1 MGYFLSGEVNKIEVS
16 YFDATPPT
24 PCESFNTDSGFCWII
39 KRSHWG
45 FRLRPERCFTSSRF
59 LDERLNWTCWV
70 NIFGKRTVAMQDDSL
85 SLTSIFAEQAAVPY
99 SGSLHSVQNK
109 TQLDIFCY
117 SPHDPSEQYNNKKVW
132 EEFWIGSWHYAISVN
147 YWKKQLLFY
156 ARALEFRLMSTI
168 EVHQSFIIVV
178 AINYELLLSV
188 VSATFPKT
196 IILTKQHSYFCR
208 LTTFSGCRYFGLG
221 RYSAW
226 YEDIFSSTLY
236 GCLNDIYWT

>member
-24 PCESFNTDSGFCWII
+24 PCERSVKKVYTLSVNNTRFNTDSGFCWII

-85 SLTSIFAEQAAVPY
+85 SSTSIFAEQAAVPY
-99 SGSLHSVQNK
+99 SGSRHSVQNK

-117 SPHDPSEQYNNKKVW
+117 SPHDPSEQYNNKKV
-132 EEFWIGSWHYAISVN
+132 
-147 YWKKQLLFY
+147 
-156 ARALEFRLMSTI
+156 
-168 EVHQSFIIVV
+168 
-178 AINYELLLSV
+178 
-188 VSATFPKT
+188 
-196 IILTKQHSYFCR
+196 
-208 LTTFSGCRYFGLG
+208 
-221 RYSAW
+221 
-226 YEDIFSSTLY
+226 
-236 GCLNDIYWT
+236 